1 MHIEFTAARS
11 PEYYRNRFPDRT
23 SRAAKILSAVVV
35 PIGIVAVFV
44 VVGGEFS
51 PNALV
56 TGGLLILAAIAAIGC
71 ARWLAVR
78 AARRTAPVPESELI
92 PHDWVL
98 TDERLVAST
107 AESSTEY
114 EWSAFEA
121 MFVLDDAYLLR
132 TGTGRIAD
140 IPRAPLTPEQ
150 DAELRTFL
158 CAVVDRPESSIGP
171 DHPESAIAPDQ
182 PDSATS
188 PDRPEPTISPD
199 QPDSATSP
207 DRPESTI
214 SPDQPDSAT
223 SPSAESPAA

>member
-1 MHIEFTAARS
+1 MQIEFTHARS

-23 SRAAKILSAVVV
+23 SRTAKILAALVY
-35 PIGIVAVFV
+35 PIGIVAVFI

-56 TGGLLILAAIAAIGC
+56 TGGLLILSAIAAIGC

-78 AARRTAPVPESELI
+78 AARRTAPAPEAELV

-121 MFVLDDAYLLR
+121 MWVLDDAYLLR
-132 TGTGRIAD
+132 TATGRTVD
-140 IPRAPLTPEQ
+140 IPRAPLTTEQ

-171 DHPESAIAPDQ
+171 DRPESSIG
-182 PDSATS
+182 
-188 PDRPEPTISPD
+188 
-199 QPDSATSP
+199 P
-207 DRPESTI
+207 DRPESSI
-214 SPDQPDSAT
+214 GPDRPESSIGPDRPDSAIG
-223 SPSAESPAA
+223 SSADSPAA

>member
-1 MHIEFTAARS
+1 MHIEFTDTRS

-23 SRAAKILSAVVV
+23 SRAAKMLSAVVY
-35 PIGIVAVFV
+35 PIGIVAVFI

-56 TGGLLILAAIAAIGC
+56 TGGLLILAAIAAIGF

-78 AARRTAPVPESELI
+78 AARRTAPVPVAELT

-107 AESSTEY
+107 AESSTGY

-132 TGTGRIAD
+132 TRTGQAVD

-171 DHPESAIAPDQ
+171 DHLDSAIVPDR

-188 PDRPEPTISPD
+188 S
-199 QPDSATSP
+199 
-207 DRPESTI
+207 
-214 SPDQPDSAT
+214 
-223 SPSAESPAA
+223 SAESPAA